1 MIRALLGNGGRLS
14 TRDIAREILMYD
26 ISQIEYYE
34 NVVNNMVGR
43 VLLNRGVVEK
53 KNGVQCA
60 EAGFG

>member
-1 MIRALLGNGGRLS
+1 MS

-43 VLLNRGVVEK
+43 VLRNRGVVEK
-53 KNGVQCA
+53 KD
-60 EAGFG
+60 GFMNWWILSCCRMRLGG